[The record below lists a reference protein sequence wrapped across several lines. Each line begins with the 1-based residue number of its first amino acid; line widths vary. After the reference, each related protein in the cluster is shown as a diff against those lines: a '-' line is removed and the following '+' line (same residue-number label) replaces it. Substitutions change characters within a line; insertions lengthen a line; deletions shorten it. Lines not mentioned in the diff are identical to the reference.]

1 MEKIIDALIEKA
13 KILSESDA
21 SKVIIFINGLE
32 AGINIANRTET
43 RE

>member
-1 MEKIIDALIEKA
+1 MERIIDALIAKA

-32 AGINIANRTET
+32 AGIKIMNEAKINE
-43 RE
+43 